1 MSKYYKIHSKLRA
14 PTGVDYII
22 DNKGN
27 NSKTSVRVLINGAA
41 RPGDIEKDLIPPTF
55 LDKKTFELL
64 KKYQGKKQS
73 PFTILIGEGKIIP
86 QECGFNDLPDDEKRR
101 FDPELYEKI
110 EALRKK
116 KEYELLASFK
126 DEKDEEDKKDD

>member
-22 DNKGN
+22 DNKDNG
-27 NSKTSVRVLINGAA
+27 KTSHRVLINGAA
-41 RPGDIEKDLIPPTF
+41 RPGDIENDKIPPTF

-64 KKYQGKKQS
+64 KKYQGKKKS

-86 QECGFNDLPDDEKRR
+86 QECGFNDLPEQEKRK

-126 DEKDEEDKKDD
+126 DEEPKED